1 MKKETGL
8 LHATD
13 ELRELILEHPELPLL
28 VFAGQE
34 SNNGEWGYMACGIAR
49 AEIGEFLDCEQTV
62 NDERCFTD
70 RDDFQEEMENNSD
83 FDGTDE
89 EFAEYIKGKMAEYE
103 PYWKPCISSMWTTER
118 SGAEWMNR
126 GFTGQPWPP
135 GVRTRKR

>member
-1 MKKETGL
+1 MKKENGL

-103 PYWKPCISSMWTTER
+103 PYWKPCIILYVD
-118 SGAEWMNR
+118 N
-126 GFTGQPWPP
+126 
-135 GVRTRKR
+135 